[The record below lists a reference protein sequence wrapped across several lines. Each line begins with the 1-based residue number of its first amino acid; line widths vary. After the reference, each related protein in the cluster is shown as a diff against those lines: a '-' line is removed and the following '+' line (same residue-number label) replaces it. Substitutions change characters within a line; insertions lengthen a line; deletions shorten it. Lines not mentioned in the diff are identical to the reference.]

1 MNKKYLVLFG
11 ALIAQLTIAGL
22 YAWSIFSSAI
32 ITEHGWTDNQ
42 VLLTYAVAQF
52 IFAFSTIFSG
62 KLVDKKGPK
71 ITLIIGGVLYG
82 GGLMLSSLATTPF
95 MLVLTYGVMM
105 GAGVGFVYV
114 CPLSTLIKWFPKNK
128 GTITGLSVAVFGG
141 GSIIFKEV
149 IGFLLK
155 NNDVSQSFL
164 ILGLISMVIIILG
177 ALLVS
182 LPEGYT
188 KATMVKTDDDYTT
201 TEMIKTTN
209 FKKIWFMYW
218 LAVIPG
224 LLVLGAAKN
233 IGISA
238 NLSVAAAGGLVTVLA
253 ISNASSRLISG
264 SLSDKFGTLRMLKV
278 IFMITIGSLVI
289 ISIFSDVT
297 FLFYMAIIG
306 IAVGYGGFL
315 SLFPTFTNQQFGSYR
330 YGSNYGIVYQAYGLA
345 ALSGIFIKSIS
356 GSYTNTFI
364 ISALAGVIGLAIAFT
379 VKEKQVSYLENWK
392 TSAKS
397 KGKHIF
403 SSTYKN

>member
-1 MNKKYLVLFG
+1 MNKKYLVLVG

-22 YAWSIFSSAI
+22 YAWSIFGSEI
-32 ITEHGWTDNQ
+32 IAVQGWTENQ
-42 VLLTYAVAQF
+42 ALLTYSIAQF
-52 IFAFSTIFSG
+52 VFAFSTIFSG
-62 KLVDKKGPK
+62 KLIDKKGPK
-71 ITLIIGGVLYG
+71 ITLIIGGILYG

-95 MLVLTYGVMM
+95 MLYITYGVIM
-105 GAGVGFVYV
+105 GSGVGFVYV
-114 CPLSTLIKWFPKNK
+114 SPLSTLIKWFPKNK

-149 IGFLLK
+149 IAFLLK
-155 NNDVSQSFL
+155 NNTVSQSFF
-164 ILGLISMVIIILG
+164 ILGLISLVIILLG

-182 LPEGYT
+182 LPEGYAK
-188 KATMVKTDDDYTT
+188 KALVKTEDDYTT
-201 TEMIKTTN
+201 MEMIKTSK
-209 FKKIWFMYW
+209 FKKVWFMYW

-238 NLSVAAAGGLVTVLA
+238 NLTVAAAGGLVAVLA

-264 SLSDKFGTLRMLKV
+264 SLSDKFGTLNMLKI
-278 IFMITIGSLVI
+278 IFAITISSLVL

-297 FLFYMAIIG
+297 LIFYIAIIG

-345 ALSGIFIKSIS
+345 ALSGIFIKSIA

-364 ISALAGVIGLAIAFT
+364 ISAIAGVIGLIIAFT
-379 VKEKQVSYLENWK
+379 IKEKQ
-392 TSAKS
+392 TS
-397 KGKHIF
+397 
-403 SSTYKN
+403 